1 MAKDEHDQKGKQQN
15 AEGMHGDK
23 THQAVIDSLR
33 QRQARDDGAESAP
46 ADGSPYGANP
56 SDGKHRLVENR
67 EQHDEA
73 DLQSE
78 KNRIANLE
86 K

>member
-1 MAKDEHDQKGKQQN
+1 MAKDGHDQKGKQEN
-15 AEGMHGDK
+15 AEGTHGDK
-23 THQAVIDSLR
+23 THEAVIESLR
-33 QRQARDDGAESAP
+33 QRQARDDGANSSAP
-46 ADGSPYGANP
+46 QGSPFGANQ

-78 KNRIANLE
+78 KNRIANLD